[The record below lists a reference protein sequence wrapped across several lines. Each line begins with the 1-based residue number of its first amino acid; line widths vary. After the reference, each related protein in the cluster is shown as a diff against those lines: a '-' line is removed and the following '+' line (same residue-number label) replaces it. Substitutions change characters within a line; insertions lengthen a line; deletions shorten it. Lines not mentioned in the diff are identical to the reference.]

1 MSGFDPEAQSMLGS
15 FTAGGVSEKTTGE
28 KVTAAICGL
37 AVTGS
42 IAIYGLVIDGKFAG
56 NQNAQCVADMQWIKY
71 FSIVALITTGLPLLA
86 APFPNEGM
94 VTKFSTSLVGL
105 CGLFSLV
112 WSIYG
117 AVVFFK
123 DPMCPEQEIHMFGK
137 VLAWFMIVGASLGC
151 CWCSVMVGAMVKSSI
166 REYFE

>member
-1 MSGFDPEAQSMLGS
+1 MSGFDPEAQSMLG
-15 FTAGGVSEKTTGE
+15 FTPGGVSEKTTGD
-28 KVTAAICGL
+28 KVAAAICQL

-56 NQNAQCVADMQWIKY
+56 NQNAQCVADMHWIRY
-71 FSIVALITTGLPLLA
+71 FSIVALIITGLPLLA
-86 APFPNEGM
+86 APFDNQGM
-94 VTKFSTSLVGL
+94 VTKFSTSLIGS

-123 DPMCPEQEIHMFGK
+123 DPVCPEQEIHIFGK
-137 VLAWFMIVGASLGC
+137 VLACFMIVGGSLAC
-151 CWCSVMVGAMVKSSI
+151 CWCSVMVGAIVKSSN
-166 REYFE
+166 